1 MSSKGFIGKMTGRI
15 KKSFILL
22 ISWAALFSFATLA
35 RLSVGFGFDGTL
47 VQSAAAFSKAAAE
60 AAPACSIGYWAEVNR
75 SYDLERVK
83 IVPYAL
89 AWLFR
94 LVGFRVE
101 VVSPRPEQDSEH
113 LVKDWRYLLPPGRF
127 VLTGSLKG
135 LFHKLKMGRFIL
147 FFSSSARE
155 LSAAREAGVHP
166 LRILRDGG
174 AAPCPEDSGPEPNI
188 AVGTLWVPLSQY

>member
-15 KKSFILL
+15 KKSFVLL
-22 ISWAALFSFATLA
+22 AAWAALFSFATLA

-47 VQSAAAFSKAAAE
+47 VQSRAAFSKAAAM
-60 AAPACSIGYWAEVNR
+60 AAPACSSGFWAEVNR

-94 LVGFRVE
+94 LLGFRVE
-101 VVSPRPEQDSEH
+101 VVSARPEQDSEH

-127 VLTGSLKG
+127 VLAGSLEG
-135 LFHKLKMGRFIL
+135 LLDKLKTGRFVL

-155 LSAAREAGVHP
+155 LNAAREAGVRP

-174 AAPCPEDSGPEPNI
+174 AAPCPEGPGPEPSI
-188 AVGTLWVPLSQY
+188 TAGTLWIPLSQY

>member
-15 KKSFILL
+15 KKSLILL
-22 ISWAALFSFATLA
+22 AAWAAFFSFATLA

-47 VQSAAAFSKAAAE
+47 VQSAAAFSKAAAV
-60 AAPACSIGYWAEVNR
+60 APACSSGFWAEVNR

-94 LVGFRVE
+94 LMGFRVE
-101 VVSPRPEQDSEH
+101 VVSPRPEQGSEH
-113 LVKDWRYLLPPGRF
+113 LVKDWRYLLAPGRF
-127 VLTGSLKG
+127 VLAGSLAG
-135 LFHKLKMGRFIL
+135 LLDKLKMGRFVL
-147 FFSSSARE
+147 FFSSSAWE
-155 LSAAREAGVHP
+155 LSAAREAGVRP

-174 AAPCPEDSGPEPNI
+174 PPPCPEGSGPEPNI
-188 AVGTLWVPLSQY
+188 AAETLWVPLSQY

>member
-15 KKSFILL
+15 KKSFVLL
-22 ISWAALFSFATLA
+22 AAWAALFSFATLA

-47 VQSAAAFSKAAAE
+47 VQSQAAFSKAAA
-60 AAPACSIGYWAEVNR
+60 AAPACSSGFWAEVNR

-94 LVGFRVE
+94 LLGFRVE
-101 VVSPRPEQDSEH
+101 VVSARPEQDSEH

-127 VLTGSLKG
+127 VLAGSLEG
-135 LFHKLKMGRFIL
+135 LLDKLKTGRFVL

-155 LSAAREAGVHP
+155 LNAAREAGVRP

-174 AAPCPEDSGPEPNI
+174 ASPCPEGPGPEPSI
-188 AVGTLWVPLSQY
+188 AAGTLWIPLSQY